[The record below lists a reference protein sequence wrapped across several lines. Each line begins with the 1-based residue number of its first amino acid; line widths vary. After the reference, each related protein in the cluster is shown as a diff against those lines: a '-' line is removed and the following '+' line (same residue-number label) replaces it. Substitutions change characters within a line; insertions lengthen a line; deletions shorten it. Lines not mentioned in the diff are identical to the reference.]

1 MTTKLNIRKVGN
13 SLGTTFPKE
22 ALKRLEIKEG
32 DELFMVET
40 LHGWMI
46 TPYDPQFE
54 KAMKISRKGMKKYRE
69 AMKELAQ

>member
-1 MTTKLNIRKVGN
+1 MATKLNIRKIGN

-22 ALKRLEIKEG
+22 FLKRFEIKEG

-46 TPYDPQFE
+46 TPYNPQFE
-54 KAMKISRKGMKKYRE
+54 KAMKISRKGVKKYRE
-69 AMKELAQ
+69 ATEELA